1 MKFVLQ
7 CIAVI
12 ICEGSQLTGFG
23 TVAFLSMMLIGIG
36 SERIGEGSGVT
47 SHWSQKNCGLEVREE
62 LRDSY

>member
-23 TVAFLSMMLIGIG
+23 TVGFLSMMLIGIG
-36 SERIGEGSGVT
+36 SERIGE
-47 SHWSQKNCGLEVREE
+47 
-62 LRDSY
+62 